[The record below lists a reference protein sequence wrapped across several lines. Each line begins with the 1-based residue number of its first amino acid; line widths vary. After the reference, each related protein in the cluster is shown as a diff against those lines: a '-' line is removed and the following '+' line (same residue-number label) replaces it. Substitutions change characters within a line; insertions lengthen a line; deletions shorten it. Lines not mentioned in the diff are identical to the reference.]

1 MSLVEFRDVYKRYQ
15 MGEITINA
23 VDGISFSVEEG
34 EFAVVVGASG
44 AGKTTLLHCLAGLTE
59 YDGTPLQDTKNVG
72 FVFQEPRLLPYSTV
86 EENIFYVGA
95 TVEETERAL
104 RLLEI
109 EALAKKYPDEIS
121 GGEKQRVAL
130 ARAIAKSPKLLLLD
144 EPFSSLDLPLK
155 IRLTETLKK
164 LCEAYKPTVVFVTH
178 DIDEA
183 LAVGHSVC
191 VIKDGKIAYSYQGE
205 PCAYGENS
213 QEKRQIIRALTK

>member
-1 MSLVEFRDVYKRYQ
+1 MQLNLTKRY
-15 MGEITINA
+15 GTKTVFENFDLEFL
-23 VDGISFSVEEG
+23 DGKTTCIL
-34 EFAVVVGASG
+34 GASG

-59 YDGTPLQDTKNVG
+59 YDGTPLQGTENVG
-72 FVFQEPRLLPYSTV
+72 FVFQEARLLPYSTV